1 MSQSTAE
8 VAQAAAPVAQA
19 GPISRFLSKNIVPR
33 TATGRRFAFIATIDS
48 AGSGM
53 YYAGSALFFTRVVGL
68 SVGQVGIGLSLAGL
82 VGFLGVVPIG
92 MLADRVRAGRIYV
105 ALQLW
110 RAAGFAAYCFAGSF
124 PVFVAIA
131 CAISLADAAV
141 PPISQAV
148 VGAAVSSEDRV
159 DTMAKIR
166 AVRNVGFGLGALV
179 AAGAIQYGSRA
190 AFVFLIAG
198 NAVSFL
204 IAALMLWSIRV
215 TQLITVGKSAK
226 GTRPTL
232 VADARYIAAAVLNGV
247 LSVHLWLLPLALPLL
262 IVMHTKVPI
271 GTFGILFMLNTVMA
285 VLLQARFSR
294 SADKLRGAV
303 TCAVLAG
310 ASLAAFGV
318 VAYLMGQ
325 VHLVV
330 LATAL
335 AVVAT
340 VLITFGEMWQS
351 AAGWTISYEL
361 ARPERRAQ
369 YLSTFQMGT
378 AVQAAA
384 APWVLTHLVMTNP
397 HGWLIFAAV
406 IAVAGLAMA
415 IVIDIPGRR
424 RVSVTMGA
432 ATCGLAAALCGG
444 IAAGVLLFSPNHLV
458 RVPDPIGP
466 AANSSPY
473 QSRPSSSPSPTRP
486 AGPRMPPKAPSARPS
501 DPSARPSDPS
511 GRHSDP
517 AGRHSGRPS
526 DRHSDPAGRHSG
538 RPSDPQSGLPSGLP
552 ADLPSGLLSNL
563 PSGLLSNL
571 PSGLLSN
578 LSSNLP

>member
-1 MSQSTAE
+1 MSHSTTE
-8 VAQAAAPVAQA
+8 VAQAAAPAAQA
-19 GPISRFLSKNIVPR
+19 GFIGRYLAKSIIPR
-33 TATGRRFAFIATIDS
+33 TAMGRRFAFIATIDS
-48 AGSGM
+48 LGTGM

-110 RAAGFAAYCFAGSF
+110 RAAGFTAYCLAGSF

-131 CAISLADAAV
+131 CAIGLADAAV

-159 DTMAKIR
+159 DTLAKIR
-166 AVRNVGFGLGALV
+166 AVRNIGFSVGALV
-179 AAGAIQYGSRA
+179 AAVAIQHGSRA

-198 NAVSFL
+198 NAASFL
-204 IAALMLWSIRV
+204 IAALMLWSARV

-247 LSVHLWLLPLALPLL
+247 LSVHLMLLPLALPLW
-262 IVMHTKVPI
+262 IAMHTKVPI
-271 GTFGILFMLNTVMA
+271 GTFGLLFMLNTVMA
-285 VLLQARFSR
+285 VLLQARFAR

-303 TCAVLAG
+303 ACAVLAG

-318 VAYLMGQ
+318 IAYVMGQ

-330 LATAL
+330 LATLL
-335 AVVAT
+335 AVVAA

-378 AVQAAA
+378 VVQAAA
-384 APWVLTHLVMTNP
+384 APWVLTHLVLPNP
-397 HGWLIFAAV
+397 RGWLIFAAV

-415 IVIDIPGRR
+415 IVIDIPGPRPA
-424 RVSVTMGA
+424 SVAMRA
-432 ATCGLAAALCGG
+432 ATGGLVTVLCGV

-458 RVPDPIGP
+458 HAPNPIGP
-466 AANSSPY
+466 AASSIPY
-473 QSRPSSSPSPTRP
+473 PSRPSSSPSPGTP
-486 AGPRMPPKAPSARPS
+486 AGPRVPPKVPSG
-501 DPSARPSDPS
+501 RPSDPS
-511 GRHSDP
+511 GPHS
-517 AGRHSGRPS
+517 
-526 DRHSDPAGRHSG
+526 GRHSG
-538 RPSDPQSGLPSGLP
+538 RPSDPHSGLPSDLPSGLPSDLPSGLP
-552 ADLPSGLLSNL
+552 ADLPASLLSNL

-571 PSGLLSN
+571 PSD
-578 LSSNLP
+578 LP

>member
-1 MSQSTAE
+1 MSQSTTE
-8 VAQAAAPVAQA
+8 AAPASAPVARA
-19 GPISRFLSKNIVPR
+19 GFIGRFLSKNIIPR
-33 TATGRRFAFIATIDS
+33 TATGRRFAFIAMIDS
-48 AGSGM
+48 LGSGM

-82 VGFLGVVPIG
+82 VGFLGVVPVG

-204 IAALMLWSIRV
+204 IAALMLWSARV

-232 VADARYIAAAVLNGV
+232 VADARYIAAAVLNGL

-262 IVMHTKVPI
+262 IATRTKVPI

-285 VLLQARFSR
+285 VLLQARFAR

-330 LATAL
+330 LATLL
-335 AVVAT
+335 AVAAV

-378 AVQAAA
+378 VVQVAA
-384 APWVLTHLVMTNP
+384 APWVLTHLVMPNP

-406 IAVAGLAMA
+406 IAMAGLAMA

-432 ATCGLAAALCGG
+432 ATGGLAVALCGG

-458 RVPDPIGP
+458 HAPNPIGP

-473 QSRPSSSPSPTRP
+473 QSSPPSSPSPTRP
-486 AGPRMPPKAPSARPS
+486 TGPRTPAKAASG
-501 DPSARPSDPS
+501 RPSDPS
-511 GRHSDP
+511 GPHSSRPSGPHSD
-517 AGRHSGRPS
+517 RPS
-526 DRHSDPAGRHSG
+526 GPHSVRHSG
-538 RPSDPQSGLPSGLP
+538 RPSDPHSGVPSDLP
-552 ADLPSGLLSNL
+552 ADLPSILQSNLPSGLLSNL

-571 PSGLLSN
+571 PSD
-578 LSSNLP
+578 LP

>member
-1 MSQSTAE
+1 MSQSTTE
-8 VAQAAAPVAQA
+8 AAPASAPVARA
-19 GPISRFLSKNIVPR
+19 GFIGRFLSKNIIPR
-33 TATGRRFAFIATIDS
+33 TATGRRFAFIAMIDS
-48 AGSGM
+48 LGSGM

-82 VGFLGVVPIG
+82 VGFLGVVPVG

-166 AVRNVGFGLGALV
+166 AVRNVGFSLGALV

-204 IAALMLWSIRV
+204 IAALMLWSARV

-232 VADARYIAAAVLNGV
+232 VADARYIAAAVLNGL

-262 IVMHTKVPI
+262 IATRTKVPI

-285 VLLQARFSR
+285 VLLQARFAR

-330 LATAL
+330 LATLL
-335 AVVAT
+335 AVAAV

-378 AVQAAA
+378 VVQVAA
-384 APWVLTHLVMTNP
+384 APWVLTHLVMPNP

-406 IAVAGLAMA
+406 IAMAGLAMA

-432 ATCGLAAALCGG
+432 ATGGLAVALCGG

-458 RVPDPIGP
+458 HVSNPIGP

-473 QSRPSSSPSPTRP
+473 QSRPSASPSPRRP
-486 AGPRMPPKAPSARPS
+486 AGPHTPAKAPKPKAPKA
-501 DPSARPSDPS
+501 PS

-517 AGRHSGRPS
+517 SGPHS
-526 DRHSDPAGRHSG
+526 GRHSG
-538 RPSDPQSGLPSGLP
+538 RPSDPHSGVPAGLP
-552 ADLPSGLLSNL
+552 ADLPSIVLSNLPPGLLSNL
-563 PSGLLSNL
+563 PSAL
-571 PSGLLSN
+571 PTD
-578 LSSNLP
+578 LP

>member
-1 MSQSTAE
+1 MPSSGVGGRDAAGGQGPMSQSTTE
-8 VAQAAAPVAQA
+8 AAPASAPVARA
-19 GPISRFLSKNIVPR
+19 GFIGRFLSKNIIPR
-33 TATGRRFAFIATIDS
+33 TATGRRFAFIAMIDS
-48 AGSGM
+48 LGSGM

-82 VGFLGVVPIG
+82 VGFLGVVPVG

-166 AVRNVGFGLGALV
+166 AVRNVGFSLGALV

-204 IAALMLWSIRV
+204 IAALMLWSARV

-232 VADARYIAAAVLNGV
+232 VADARYIAAAVLNGL

-262 IVMHTKVPI
+262 IATRTKVPI

-285 VLLQARFSR
+285 VLLQARFAR

-330 LATAL
+330 LATLL
-335 AVVAT
+335 AVAAV

-378 AVQAAA
+378 VVQVAA
-384 APWVLTHLVMTNP
+384 APWVLTHLVMPNP

-406 IAVAGLAMA
+406 IAMAGLAMA

-432 ATCGLAAALCGG
+432 ATGGLAVALCGG

-458 RVPDPIGP
+458 HVSNPIGP

-473 QSRPSSSPSPTRP
+473 QSRPSASPSPRRP
-486 AGPRMPPKAPSARPS
+486 AGPHTPAKAPKPKAPKA
-501 DPSARPSDPS
+501 PS

-517 AGRHSGRPS
+517 SGPHS
-526 DRHSDPAGRHSG
+526 GRHSG
-538 RPSDPQSGLPSGLP
+538 RPSDPHSGVPAGLP
-552 ADLPSGLLSNL
+552 ADLPSIVLSNLPPGLLSNL
-563 PSGLLSNL
+563 PSAL
-571 PSGLLSN
+571 PTD
-578 LSSNLP
+578 LP